1 MIKISPLQRF
11 RSRCIQKPGSKVA
24 FSSRK
29 CHLRRSRN
37 VNIWI
42 ENALTLALSVSI
54 AAGTFAAAQDTPAT
68 GSVLPNVLQITR
80 EYTKPG
86 KGGAMHDKTES
97 AFVQAMTRA
106 KEPTHYLALNS
117 LSGKNRALFLTW
129 YASFDAWDKDMS
141 AVNKNAALSAE
152 LERAAVAD
160 GELLDSMDQAVFYNA
175 PELSYHPHADISH
188 ARYMEISEY
197 HVKRGHE
204 SGWREL
210 VKMVIAA
217 NEKAGTSAHW
227 AMLNLVYGGDGGTYL
242 LLSADKSMADIDH
255 AFTEDKA
262 FHDAMGEEGW
272 KRFEQLYADTVDD
285 SHSELFAINPKQSY
299 MDESVIKAD
308 PDFWK
313 PKAAMAKV
321 AAASAAKPA
330 DKAKQ

>member
-1 MIKISPLQRF
+1 MIKISPL
-11 RSRCIQKPGSKVA
+11 A
-24 FSSRK
+24 
-29 CHLRRSRN
+29 
-37 VNIWI
+37 
-42 ENALTLALSVSI
+42 LALSVSI
-54 AAGTFAAAQDTPAT
+54 AAGTFAAAQDTPAA
-68 GSVLPNVLQITR
+68 SSPWPNVLQITR

-129 YASFDAWDKDMS
+129 YASFDAWEQDMKS
-141 AVNKNAALSAE
+141 VEKNATLSAE

-160 GELLDSMDQAVFYNA
+160 GELLDSLDQAVFYNE
-175 PELSYHPHADISH
+175 PELSYRPHADISH

-197 HVKRGHE
+197 HVKRGHD

-217 NEKAGTSAHW
+217 NQKGGTSAHW
-227 AMLNLVYGGDGGTYL
+227 AMLNLVFGGDGGTYL
-242 LLSADKSMADIDH
+242 ILSADNSMADIDH
-255 AFTEDKA
+255 GFAEGKA

-272 KRFEQLYADTVDD
+272 KKFQQLYADTVDD

-299 MDESVIKAD
+299 VDDSWVKAD

-313 PKAAMAKV
+313 PRAPAAKV
-321 AAASAAKPA
+321 PAAPAAKPA
-330 DKAKQ
+330 DKPKQ